1 MNDHSGALLLAS
13 SDWVNHPA
21 WTLMEQQHDGQLLL
35 VLTAGSDES
44 YIVDEAAPD
53 DVARQVLS
61 AWQANRLAALLDDPR
76 CGAAARQIQRA
87 GALTPAR
94 AARPVTGYRIHWLG
108 NPLPG
113 LADVLQP
120 QPDAAGGSE
129 NAIALIV
136 RTNAS
141 WQEALAQYASLRPAT
156 PHLFVDAAFHHT
168 VCIGPYV
175 VPGQTACLACLGNRV
190 AHRWGDL
197 PMPASPAACRP
208 ELLAALLAPLLST
221 DQGLLPFVEYSVS
234 LNLQTL
240 ASTRDK
246 VFQLPWCP
254 VCGSAAAASTGMLDI
269 PWLAGR

>member
-1 MNDHSGALLLAS
+1 MNDHSGTLSLAA

-53 DVARQVLS
+53 DVARQVLA
-61 AWQANRLAALLDDPR
+61 AWQEQRLATLLDDPR

-87 GALTPAR
+87 GALAPAR
-94 AARPVTGYRIHWLG
+94 AVRPVTGYRLSWLG
-108 NPLPG
+108 DPLPG
-113 LADVLQP
+113 LAEALQA
-120 QPDAAGGSE
+120 QPGADGGGE
-129 NAIALIV
+129 NAIDIIV

-141 WQEALAQYASLRPAT
+141 WQQALAQYAGLRPDT
-156 PHLFVDAAFHHT
+156 PHLFVDAAYHHT

-197 PMPASPAACRP
+197 PMPAGPAACRP
-208 ELLAALLAPLLST
+208 ELLAALLAPLLAAG
-221 DQGLLPFVEYSVS
+221 QGLLPFVEYSVS

-254 VCGSAAAASTGMLDI
+254 VCGTATATGMLHL
-269 PWLAGR
+269 PWHAGQ